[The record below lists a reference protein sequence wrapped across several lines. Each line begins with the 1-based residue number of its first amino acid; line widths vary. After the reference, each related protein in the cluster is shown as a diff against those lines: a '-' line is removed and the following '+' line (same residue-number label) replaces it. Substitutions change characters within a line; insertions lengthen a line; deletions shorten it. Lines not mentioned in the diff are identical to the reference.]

1 MPHDRLPGLPKQ
13 RGTGSPRAKI
23 RLQKTRP
30 LQNPS
35 KMSFSTLNPP
45 NFSSDLLRRL
55 KLIVKDPSILLFLD
69 VPLSVYYY
77 FVESV
82 FFVLWIWS
90 STPRCSF
97 LSFTYSVTIRLQNL
111 LSYIELPAARNL
123 IGNN

>member
-1 MPHDRLPGLPKQ
+1 
-13 RGTGSPRAKI
+13 
-23 RLQKTRP
+23 
-30 LQNPS
+30 
-35 KMSFSTLNPP
+35 MSLSTLNPP
-45 NFSSDLLRRL
+45 YFSSDLLRRL

-123 IGNN
+123 IGNNRQLRLSLVKLLLRMLA